1 MKVTELAKTELQ
13 DAGEEIDEY
22 VNSTSKM
29 REELKALTGVDI
41 MIDDANFKDLYQ
53 IMSELS
59 VAYEKLAD
67 IDKAN
72 VTEILFGKLRANVG
86 ASILQNFDQ
95 AQKALNVAQN
105 SAGSAMNEHAR
116 WLQSIEASEAQA
128 AAAFEELSSKIMSSD
143 LVKGFYDAE
152 TSVIGFL
159 SNLIDLTGSAIPLV
173 SSLAAG
179 LLSLKGNVGI
189 SKVNMPYP
197 TFLGAVA

>member
-1 MKVTELAKTELQ
+1 
-13 DAGEEIDEY
+13 
-22 VNSTSKM
+22 M

-72 VTEILFGKLRANVG
+72 VTEILFGKLRANIG

-189 SKVNMPYP
+189 SKVNMPCP

>member
-13 DAGEEIDEY
+13 DAGEEVDEY

-72 VTEILFGKLRANVG
+72 VTEILFGKIIICRCA
-86 ASILQNFDQ
+86 
-95 AQKALNVAQN
+95 
-105 SAGSAMNEHAR
+105 
-116 WLQSIEASEAQA
+116 
-128 AAAFEELSSKIMSSD
+128 
-143 LVKGFYDAE
+143 
-152 TSVIGFL
+152 
-159 SNLIDLTGSAIPLV
+159 
-173 SSLAAG
+173 
-179 LLSLKGNVGI
+179 
-189 SKVNMPYP
+189 
-197 TFLGAVA
+197 